1 MIIESVRLIN
11 YRNYHQETFDFS
23 KGINVICGK
32 NAQGKTNLIES
43 LFFLARGY
51 SHKNGTLKDL
61 PGFDQPGFQLFCK
74 MKRQDVSHR
83 LKVLYSGQSRERF
96 VDGQKAKQDQI
107 AGLLNT
113 ILFEPDDL
121 KIVKEGPDKRRR
133 FIDQEISGYRP
144 MYLRVLKEY
153 QQVLSQR
160 NALLKNIR
168 YDASLKVMLETWNT
182 QLIQYGVRLMQYRMD
197 YLLKLNRNA
206 QPLHHMMSDA
216 SEELTLYYQ
225 NNIMTTVEDVH
236 QLEALFRK
244 KINESLEED
253 LEKGSTRYG
262 PHVDD
267 MVIHINGRDARKFGS
282 QGQQRTAAIAL
293 KLSQIEIYKESTG
306 DYPIVL
312 LDDILSELD
321 EKRQQ
326 NILSILGDTQAFITT
341 TDDQF
346 MQHYCKPAQ
355 IITIEKGKNM
365 RVCMGSKPI
374 EVLDEKPLDE
384 SMLEATNEDDSTQMA
399 NSNPAQHSDAPD
411 DEKEASE
418 R

>member
-11 YRNYHQETFDFS
+11 YRNYQQETFCFS

-61 PGFDQPGFQLFCK
+61 PGFDQPGFQLFCT
-74 MKRQDVSHR
+74 MKQQDVSHR
-83 LKVLYSGQSRERF
+83 LKVLYSGQHRERF
-96 VDGQKAKQDQI
+96 VDGQKAKQGQI
-107 AGLLNT
+107 SGLLNT

-121 KIVKEGPDKRRR
+121 KIVKEGPEKRRR

-144 MYLRVLKEY
+144 IYLRVLKEY

-168 YDASLKVMLETWNT
+168 YDSSLKGMLESWNE

-206 QPLHHMMSDA
+206 QPLHHMMSNA

-236 QLEALFRK
+236 QLEALFRRK
-244 KINESLEED
+244 MNESLEED

-293 KLSQIEIYKESTG
+293 KLSQIDIYKESTG

-326 NILSILGDTQAFITT
+326 NILSILGDTQSFITT

-346 MQHYCKPAQ
+346 MQHYGKTAQ
-355 IITIEKGKNM
+355 IITIENGKNM
-365 RVCMGSKPI
+365 TAGISSKSINDI
-374 EVLDEKPLDE
+374 EKMRDDLPYIKESHNDE
-384 SMLEATNEDDSTQMA
+384 N
-399 NSNPAQHSDAPD
+399 
-411 DEKEASE
+411 
-418 R
+418 